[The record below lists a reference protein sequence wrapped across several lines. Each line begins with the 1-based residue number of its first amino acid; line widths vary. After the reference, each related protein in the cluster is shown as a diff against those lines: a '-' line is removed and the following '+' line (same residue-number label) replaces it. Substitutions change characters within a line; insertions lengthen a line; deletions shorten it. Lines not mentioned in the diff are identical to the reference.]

1 MNATLSKPIPA
12 ERATDVL
19 QLVGRTPLLRL
30 KNIAR
35 GLEGVE
41 IYAKA
46 EWYNPGGSVK
56 DRAGLNIILEAERSG
71 QLTPDKIL
79 LDSTSGN
86 TGIAYAWIGR
96 VKGYRVRL
104 VVPANVTVERKRIL
118 SAYGVEL
125 IYTDPKE
132 GSDGAIREVRRMY
145 AEAPELYFYA
155 DQYNN
160 PANWRAHYN
169 TTAPEIFEQTG
180 GRITHFVAGLGTSG
194 TFIGTARRLRELKP
208 SVKVVSVQPD
218 SPFHGLEGL
227 KHIPTAIVPG
237 IYDESLADTNLE
249 ISTEEAH
256 TMVKRLAREEGLLV
270 GVSSAAAV
278 VGALKIAASV
288 ESGVIVTIFPDSGE
302 KYLSEK
308 FWEEISTD

>member
-1 MNATLSKPIPA
+1 
-12 ERATDVL
+12 
-19 QLVGRTPLLRL
+19 
-30 KNIAR
+30 
-35 GLEGVE
+35 
-41 IYAKA
+41 
-46 EWYNPGGSVK
+46 
-56 DRAGLNIILEAERSG
+56 
-71 QLTPDKIL
+71 
-79 LDSTSGN
+79 
-86 TGIAYAWIGR
+86 
-96 VKGYRVRL
+96 
-104 VVPANVTVERKRIL
+104 VPANVTVERKRIL
-118 SAYGVEL
+118 RAYGVEL

-145 AEAPELYFYA
+145 AEDPELYFYA

-160 PANWRAHYN
+160 PANWRAHYL

-208 SVKVVSVQPD
+208 SVKMISVQPD

-237 IYDESLADTNLE
+237 IYDESLADMNLE
-249 ISTEEAH
+249 ISTEETY

-278 VGALKIAASV
+278 VGALKIAGSV

-308 FWEEISTD
+308 FWEE